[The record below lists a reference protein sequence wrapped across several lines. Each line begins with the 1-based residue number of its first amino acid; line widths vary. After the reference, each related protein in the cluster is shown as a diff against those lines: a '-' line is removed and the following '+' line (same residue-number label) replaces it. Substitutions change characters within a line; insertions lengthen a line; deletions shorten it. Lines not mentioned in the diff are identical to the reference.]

1 MFCVDFE
8 AKIGYNAPVKLM
20 FLSLMG
26 VVCCAGTLLA
36 QEMPQ
41 SAQSSVSAPAAAMS
55 RDSEHGQ
62 VIVNCSMDGV
72 PLRLLLDTGATHTV
86 LHTSVVAEKLPNA
99 FKLDTSGMQITG
111 NAAGLRPEIIVVK
124 LGIAGGTRSQHPVL
138 VMPLD
143 GVRSMLKQPVDG
155 ILGMDV
161 LSHIPFTL
169 DFRQGGVSHWGADE
183 NGTMYPMNAHPDM
196 GGCPLV
202 SLRIG
207 EKLLDRV
214 LLDSGSTTTL
224 IEPKDWEAGVG
235 ETCSAQVADVNG
247 RREVKISFGKPAP
260 VELAP
265 GLVRELMPQLQEGMN
280 RSSSSAI
287 LGIESLE
294 GLRVVYHPEK
304 GFYFL
309 TDAE

>member
-1 MFCVDFE
+1 MM
-8 AKIGYNAPVKLM
+8 GGVKTL
-20 FLSLMG
+20 FLSMMSAL
-26 VVCCAGTLLA
+26 CCATLAVA
-36 QEMPQ
+36 QE
-41 SAQSSVSAPAAAMS
+41 AQPTAEMAAAPAVDTTAMS
-55 RDSEHGQ
+55 RDSDHGQ
-62 VIVNCSMDGV
+62 VIVNCTMDGV

-86 LHTSVVAEKLPNA
+86 LHNGVVAEKLPNA
-99 FKLDTSGMQITG
+99 YKLDTTGMQITG
-111 NAAGLRPEIIVVK
+111 NAAGLRPEIIVIK

-169 DFRQGGVSHWGADE
+169 DFRRGGVSHWGADT
-183 NGTMYPMNAHPDM
+183 NGTVHPLAATPDK

-207 EKLLDRV
+207 EKTLDRV

-235 ETCSAQVADVNG
+235 ETCAAQIADVNG
-247 RREVKISFGKPAP
+247 RRDVKILFGKPAP

-265 GLVRELMPQLQEGMN
+265 GLVRELTPQLQEGMN

-287 LGIESLE
+287 LGIESLQ
-294 GLRVVYHPEK
+294 GLRLIYSPEK
-304 GFYFL
+304 GFSL
-309 TDAE
+309 VSDEAA

>member
-1 MFCVDFE
+1 M
-8 AKIGYNAPVKLM
+8 M
-20 FLSLMG
+20 
-26 VVCCAGTLLA
+26 
-36 QEMPQ
+36 
-41 SAQSSVSAPAAAMS
+41 

-62 VIVNCSMDGV
+62 VIVTCKMDDV

-86 LHTSVVAEKLPNA
+86 LHNGVAAEKLPNA
-99 FKLDTSGMQITG
+99 FKLDTAGMQITG

-143 GVRSMLKQPVDG
+143 GVRSMLQHPVDG

-169 DFRQGGVSHWGADE
+169 DFRQGGVSHWGADTD
-183 NGTMYPMNAHPDM
+183 GKAFPLKARPDR

-207 EKLLDRV
+207 EKVLERV

-224 IEPKDWEAGVG
+224 IEPADWEAGEG
-235 ETCSAQVADVNG
+235 ESCAAQVADVNG

-265 GLVRELMPQLQEGMN
+265 GLVRELTPQLQEGMN
-280 RSSSSAI
+280 RSSSAAI

-294 GLRVVYHPEK
+294 GLRLIYDPEK
-304 GFYFL
+304 GFSL
-309 TDAE
+309 MTEE

>member
-1 MFCVDFE
+1 MM
-8 AKIGYNAPVKLM
+8 GGVKAL

-26 VVCCAGTLLA
+26 ALCCASFAAA
-36 QEMPQ
+36 QEQ
-41 SAQSSVSAPAAAMS
+41 AQPAAPAAEAATDKTAVPAHFLMS

-62 VIVNCSMDGV
+62 VIVNCTMDGV

-86 LHTSVVAEKLPNA
+86 LHKGVAEEKLPNA
-99 FKLDTSGMQITG
+99 YKLDTTGMQITG
-111 NAAGLRPEIIVVK
+111 NAAGLRPDILVIK

-143 GVRSMLKQPVDG
+143 GVRSMLQNPVDG

-169 DFRQGGVSHWGADE
+169 DFRQGGVSHWGADTD
-183 NGTMYPMNAHPDM
+183 GKAFPLNAHPDM

-202 SLRIG
+202 TLRIG
-207 EKLLDRV
+207 EKVLDRV

-224 IEPKDWEAGVG
+224 IEPKDWEAGEG
-235 ETCSAQVADVNG
+235 ESCSAQVADVNG

-260 VELAP
+260 AELAP
-265 GLVRELMPQLQEGMN
+265 GLVRELTPQLQEGMN
-280 RSSSSAI
+280 RSSSAAI
-287 LGIESLE
+287 LGIESLQ
-294 GLRVVYHPEK
+294 GLRLIYDPEK
-304 GFYFL
+304 GFSL
-309 TDAE
+309 MTVEE

>member
-1 MFCVDFE
+1 MMLR
-8 AKIGYNAPVKLM
+8 VKALFLLM
-20 FLSLMG
+20 MG
-26 VVCCAGTLLA
+26 AVCGVGVL
-36 QEMPQ
+36 
-41 SAQSSVSAPAAAMS
+41 SAQQEAAPQTAPAPAAAAMA

-62 VIVNCSMDGV
+62 VIVNCTMDGV

-86 LHTSVVAEKLPNA
+86 LHKGVAAEKLPNA
-99 FKLDTSGMQITG
+99 YKLDTTGMQISG
-111 NAAGLRPEIIVVK
+111 NAAGLRPDILVIK

-143 GVRSMLKQPVDG
+143 GVRSMLKYPVDG

-169 DFRQGGVSHWGADE
+169 DFRQGGVSHWGADTD
-183 NGTMYPMNAHPDM
+183 GKAYPLNAKPDM

-207 EKLLDRV
+207 EKVLDRV

-224 IEPKDWEAGVG
+224 IEPKDWDAGVG
-235 ETCSAQVADVNG
+235 ESCSAQIADVNG
-247 RREVKISFGKPAP
+247 RREVKIDFGKPAP

-280 RSSSSAI
+280 RSSSAAI

-294 GLRVVYHPEK
+294 GLRLIYDPEK
-304 GFYFL
+304 GFSL
-309 TDAE
+309 MTEEGDIQHGHGDK

>member
-1 MFCVDFE
+1 
-8 AKIGYNAPVKLM
+8 
-20 FLSLMG
+20 MG
-26 VVCCAGTLLA
+26 ALCCTTVAVA
-36 QEMPQ
+36 QET
-41 SAQSSVSAPAAAMS
+41 AQPADVPAVPEQFVMS

-62 VIVNCSMDGV
+62 VIVNCTMDGV

-86 LHTSVVAEKLPNA
+86 LHKGVAEEKLPNA
-99 FKLDTSGMQITG
+99 YKLDTTGMQITG
-111 NAAGLRPEIIVVK
+111 NAAGLRPDILIVK
-124 LGIAGGTRSQHPVL
+124 LGIAGKTRSQHPVL

-169 DFRQGGVSHWGADE
+169 DFRQGGVSHWGADTD
-183 NGTMYPMNAHPDM
+183 GKDFPLHAHPDM

-202 SLRIG
+202 TLRCG
-207 EKLLDRV
+207 EKVIERV

-224 IEPKDWEAGVG
+224 IEPRDWEAGVG
-235 ETCSAQVADVNG
+235 ETCTAQIADVNG
-247 RREVKISFGKPAP
+247 RREVQILFGKPAP

-265 GLVRELMPQLQEGMN
+265 GLVRELCPQLQEGMN
-280 RSSSSAI
+280 RSSSTAI

-294 GLRVVYHPEK
+294 GLRLIYSPEK
-304 GFYFL
+304 GFSL
-309 TDAE
+309 MTAE